1 VVGFYL
7 NYSMSKANWQFI
19 ILVLILS
26 FTGLFFLFEASTV
39 QSVRLFNHPYHFVTQ
54 QAKWLVLSLL
64 LASVTYFLNLR
75 IFQRLAII
83 LYFLALVLLVLPL
96 IPGLGLTLNG
106 ASRWINVFGYSFQPV
121 EIFKFFFINFYA
133 NLLAKKTKLLS
144 FAFFLIWPSLILL
157 LQPDFGS
164 LLVLLFSAMIMY
176 FLSGV
181 DLKIFSSVL
190 LGSIILA
197 LVAILL
203 IPYRRERLLSFINRD
218 VDVQAEAYHSHQVLL
233 ALGAGSWFGRGIG
246 NSQQKYAYVPEASSD
261 SIFAIIAE
269 EIGFIGSSIIIL
281 MFGAYFFFA
290 ERMIQD
296 QKLNKYQSLLFYGIL
311 AWIAAQL
318 LFNLGAVV
326 ALLPL
331 SGMPLPFFSQG
342 GSALLSVF
350 FVTAILLNVSKSN
363 GKVLR

>member
-1 VVGFYL
+1 
-7 NYSMSKANWQFI
+7 MSKANWSFVA
-19 ILVLILS
+19 LVLVLS
-26 FTGLFFLFEASTV
+26 LTGLFFLFEASTV
-39 QSVRLFNHPYHFVTQ
+39 QSVRLFDHPYHFVSQ
-54 QAKWLVLSLL
+54 QAKWLLLSII
-64 LASVTYFLNLR
+64 LASLTYFINLR
-75 IFQRLAII
+75 IFQRLAIAF
-83 LYFLALVLLVLPL
+83 YFFALVLLALPL
-96 IPGLGLTLNG
+96 IPGLGLNLNG
-106 ASRWINVFGYSFQPV
+106 ASRWINIFGYTFQPV

-133 NLLAKKTKLLS
+133 NLLAKKTNFLS
-144 FAFFLIWPSLILL
+144 FAFFLIWPALILL

-164 LLVLLFSAMIMY
+164 LLVLIFSAMIMY

-181 DLKIFSSVL
+181 DLKLYFLVVFGFIV
-190 LGSIILA
+190 LA
-197 LVAILL
+197 LIAILL
-203 IPYRRERLLSFINRD
+203 IPYRRERLLSFLNRD
-218 VDVQAEAYHSHQVLL
+218 VDLQVEAYHSHQVLL
-233 ALGAGSWFGRGIG
+233 ALGSGSWFGRGIG

-269 EIGFIGSSIIIL
+269 EIGFFGSSVIML

-290 ERMIQD
+290 EKMI
-296 QKLNKYQSLLFYGIL
+296 KVKNLNKYQYLLFYGIL

-350 FVTAILLNVSKSN
+350 FVSAILLNISKSTS
-363 GKVLR
+363 KMLR

>member
-1 VVGFYL
+1 
-7 NYSMSKANWQFI
+7 MTKANWRFSVLVI
-19 ILVLILS
+19 ILA

-39 QSVRLFNHPYHFVTQ
+39 QSVRLFNHPYHFVSQ
-54 QAKWLVLSLL
+54 QTKWLALSLL
-64 LASVTYFLNLR
+64 LASVSYFINLR
-75 IFQRLAII
+75 IFQK
-83 LYFLALVLLVLPL
+83 LALIIYFFALILLALPL

-106 ASRWINVFGYSFQPV
+106 ASRWINIFNYTFQPV

-133 NLLAKKTKLLS
+133 NLLAKKTNIVS
-144 FAFFLIWPSLILL
+144 FLFFLIWPTLILL

-164 LLVLLFSAMIMY
+164 LLVLFVSVMIMY
-176 FLSGV
+176 FLSNV
-181 DLKIFSSVL
+181 DIKLFSLLLFGSVI
-190 LGSIILA
+190 LGLI
-197 LVAILL
+197 AILL

-218 VDVQAEAYHSHQVLL
+218 VNVQDEAYHSHQVLL
-233 ALGAGSWFGRGIG
+233 ALGSGSWFGRGIG

-269 EIGFIGSSIIIL
+269 EIGFIGSSLIIL

-290 ERMIQD
+290 ESMIND
-296 QKLNKYQSLLFYGIL
+296 KKLNKYQYLLFYGIL
-311 AWIAAQL
+311 AWIATQL

-342 GSALLSVF
+342 GSSLISVF
-350 FVTAILLNVSKSN
+350 FVSAILLNISKSKS
-363 GKVLR
+363 KVLR

>member
-1 VVGFYL
+1 MSQATWSFVV
-7 NYSMSKANWQFI
+7 
-19 ILVLILS
+19 LVLVLS
-26 FTGLFFLFEASTV
+26 LTGLFFLFEASTV

-54 QAKWLVLSLL
+54 QSKWLVLSVI
-64 LASVTYFLNLR
+64 LASLTYFINLR
-75 IFQRLAII
+75 IFQKLATVF
-83 LYFLALVLLVLPL
+83 YFLALVLLALPL

-106 ASRWINVFGYSFQPV
+106 ASRWLNIFGYTFQPV

-133 NLLAKKTKLLS
+133 NLLAKKTNFLS
-144 FAFFLIWPSLILL
+144 FIFFLIWPALILL

-176 FLSGV
+176 FLAGV
-181 DLKIFSSVL
+181 DLKTYALVL
-190 LGSIILA
+190 FGSLVLA
-197 LVAILL
+197 LVAVLL
-203 IPYRRERLLSFINRD
+203 IPYRRERLLSFFRSD
-218 VDVQAEAYHSHQVLL
+218 VDLQAEAYHSHQVLL
-233 ALGAGSWFGRGIG
+233 ALGGGSWFGRGIG

-269 EIGFIGSSIIIL
+269 EVGFLGSLSIML
-281 MFGAYFFFA
+281 MFGAYFLFA
-290 ERMIQD
+290 EKMI
-296 QKLNKYQSLLFYGIL
+296 KVKNLNKYQYLLFYGIL

-350 FVTAILLNVSKSN
+350 FVSAILLNISKST
-363 GKVLR
+363 GKMLR